1 MQRLNKITRIL
12 ETRESEFTHD
22 CLSVKY
28 KQRNLGMGVGW
39 GPGM

>member
-1 MQRLNKITRIL
+1 MQRLNKITPVL
-12 ETRESEFTHD
+12 ETRESEFTQD

-28 KQRNLGMGVGW
+28 KQRTLGMGVGR